1 MSSLIRHV
9 SPVRPERARGLVA
22 EVYTQVNREFSS
34 IGPAVMMLSKSEELM
49 AAGWSLMREAQL
61 AGSVPMLDKAVA
73 ALGAAL
79 ANGVPYE
86 IETLVVV
93 VRRLGAGAL
102 ADAVQRG
109 EDPAD
114 VRLGALL
121 SWASSTGV
129 REPGE
134 APFTGETAAELVGTV
149 LFTHFIDRVAA
160 AMLPAGLM
168 PGTLNPEDPPAFEDA
183 PVLREPTGELKPGA
197 TLALLDGLPS
207 REEPAWAEGTPIG
220 AAYAALTATAG
231 QGAALLSPAASDVVT
246 ATITAHRG
254 RRVPAG
260 AWLDEALAPLEGGG
274 RAGAKVALLAGLAPD
289 VLTDEDVV
297 EWRAGDRHLSDHCT
311 THLLAYGVITAV
323 EAIETDIATALRP
336 SAP

>member
-9 SPVRPERARGLVA
+9 SPVRPERAQGLVA
-22 EVYTQVNREFSS
+22 EVYAQVNREFSS
-34 IGPAVMMLSKSEELM
+34 IGPAVMMLSQSEELM

-61 AGSVPMLDKAVA
+61 AGAAPMLDKAVA

-79 ANGVPYE
+79 ANGLPYE

-102 ADAVQRG
+102 AGAVQRG

-114 VRLGALL
+114 VLL

-134 APFTGETAAELVGTV
+134 PPFSGETAAELVGTV
-149 LFTHFIDRVAA
+149 LFTHFINRVAA
-160 AMLPAGLM
+160 AMLPAGLR
-168 PGTLNPEDPPAFEDA
+168 PGTLDPEDPPAFEDA
-183 PVLREPTGELKPGA
+183 PVLREPTGDLKPGA
-197 TLALLDGLPS
+197 TLPLLDGLPS

-220 AAYAALTATAG
+220 AAYAALTAVAG

-246 ATITAHRG
+246 TTITAHRG
-254 RRVPAG
+254 RRLPAG

-289 VLTDEDVV
+289 ALTDEDVAD
-297 EWRAGDRHLSDHCT
+297 WRASDRRLSDHCT

-323 EAIETDIATALRP
+323 EAIETDIAATLRWP
-336 SAP
+336 AP